1 MELLWILVFVVSL
14 AALVKSSDYFTESAE
29 RLGIHFGIPS
39 FIVGVTIV
47 AVGTS
52 LPELIS
58 SIFAVTKGST
68 EIVFGNVAG
77 SNIANIFL
85 VLGTAAVIGK
95 SFKIK
100 HRILDVD
107 LPLLVGSAF
116 LLTVF
121 VWDGQFTALEG
132 ILSLIALGIYLAYIF
147 QTEGVDT
154 AKKDGHPLKESFIL
168 IVSGVFIF
176 LGAHFTIESVINI
189 SEIFQVGTE
198 IIAVSAIAFG
208 TSLPELMVTFQAT
221 RKGNPEIAVGNVLGS
236 NIFNTLA
243 VMGVPALFSTLVIT
257 EEMLYFS
264 LPVMLMATVFYFFM
278 TQDRKMTR
286 WEGYFLLLFYIVF
299 VIKII
304 S

>member
-1 MELLWILVFVVSL
+1 MELLWILVFVASL

-58 SIFAVTKGST
+58 SLFAVYKGSS
-68 EIVFGNVAG
+68 EIVFGNAVG

-85 VLGTAAVIGK
+85 VLGAAAVIGK
-95 SFKIK
+95 NFKIK

-116 LLTVF
+116 LLTIF
-121 VWDGQFTALEG
+121 AWDGQFTAMEG
-132 ILSLIALGIYLAYIF
+132 ILSLIALVIYLAYTF
-147 QTEGVDT
+147 QTEGIE
-154 AKKDGHPLKESFIL
+154 AEKKDGQPLKETIIL

-176 LGAHFTIESVINI
+176 LGAHFTIESVIQI
-189 SEIFQVGTE
+189 SRIFQIGTE
-198 IIAVSAIAFG
+198 LIAVSAIALG
-208 TSLPELMVTFQAT
+208 TSLPELMVTFQAA

-243 VMGVPALFSTLVIT
+243 VMGIPALFSTLIIT

-264 LPVMLMATVFYFFM
+264 LPVMLMATVLYFFM

-286 WEGYFLLLFYIVF
+286 WEGYLLLLFYVVF
-299 VIKII
+299 LIKII